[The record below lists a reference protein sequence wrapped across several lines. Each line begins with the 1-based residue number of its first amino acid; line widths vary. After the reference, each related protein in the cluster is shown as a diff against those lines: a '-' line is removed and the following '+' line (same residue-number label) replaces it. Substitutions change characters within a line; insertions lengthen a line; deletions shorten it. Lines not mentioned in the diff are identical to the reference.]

1 MLCWWFLGQGVTVRL
16 HDLVDIVEKKLLH
29 TLTWAST
36 HARARAHT
44 HTHTH
49 THTHI
54 LGSQSRFF
62 ERRKKGWGRGKMG
75 VARTCA
81 AVKVA
86 LNKQI

>member
-1 MLCWWFLGQGVTVRL
+1 
-16 HDLVDIVEKKLLH
+16 VDVVEKIFLH

-36 HARARAHT
+36 RVRART

-49 THTHI
+49 THV
-54 LGSQSRFF
+54 GSQSRFF
-62 ERRKKGWGRGKMG
+62 EKRRTKGWGREKGG
-75 VARTCA
+75 GARTCA